1 MLPGKMR
8 KYIEDVRMETCAKI
22 HALLE
27 AQVDTQLK
35 ALVISAIKREY
46 DRLLEEFDKMERDLW
61 ETAGK
66 PGRRSVFEEI
76 FGK

>member
-8 KYIEDVRMETCAKI
+8 QYIVNRSEDCKAIMEKHTTGTLC
-22 HALLE
+22 
-27 AQVDTQLK
+27 DNLK
-35 ALVISAIKREY
+35 SGIKNQFAMI
-46 DRLLEEFDKMERDLW
+46 LEEFDKMERDLW